1 MSETLS
7 ALRTELRAHLGFAAV
22 ASGSGP
28 QDTLLDS
35 FLTRAQEWLYWQYT
49 WEHLRRAWT
58 LSLTV
63 GTGAYAWPANAAS
76 ETIEPRRLLSA
87 SLSDGTLLRED
98 VTPVNRTDT
107 SQGKPGYYFR
117 TDQFNVYPVPD
128 QAYTAVL
135 DGYRALSA
143 FSADSDTTTV
153 DPQMVLLLAII
164 NAKTHYK
171 QDAKVY
177 EQQLTGLL
185 QALGADNINDAAVAA
200 Q

>member
-1 MSETLS
+1 MSTL
-7 ALRTELRAHLGFAAV
+7 ADLRTELRARLGFAAV

-28 QDTLLDS
+28 QDALLNS
-35 FLTRAQEWLYWQYT
+35 FLTRAQEWLYWQYS
-49 WEHLRRAWT
+49 WEALRRTWS
-58 LSLTV
+58 LSLTL
-63 GTGAYAWPANAAS
+63 GTGAYAWPINAAS

-98 VTPVNRTDT
+98 VAPADRIATT
-107 SQGKPGYYFR
+107 QGKPAYYFR
-117 TDQFNVYPVPD
+117 TDKINVYPVPD
-128 QAYTAVL
+128 GVYTAVL
-135 DGYRALSA
+135 DGYQALAA
-143 FSADSDTTTV
+143 FAVGTDTTTL
-153 DPQMVLLLAII
+153 DAQAILLLAVI

-185 QALGADNINDAAVAA
+185 QALGADNISDAVVVA